1 MTRRELTRSE
11 LLKDAAF
18 VALGA
23 TVAICNKNNKIFS
36 GTILT
41 AAITIVAA
49 DISAVTRKKEEA

>member
-1 MTRRELTRSE
+1 MTRSE

-49 DISAVTRKKEEA
+49 DIIAVTRKKEEA